1 MFTRGYSVNVF
12 SYVFNQCL
20 ALSCSFPGEVFA
32 LLLYVVSSDSNLLCF
47 LLIDYD
53 EKAEDA
59 VDYEDI
65 DEQYEGPETQAVT
78 EEDYLLPKNDY
89 FSAEVST
96 ATFDR
101 TSVFDDENYDDDDDD
116 DGDAEKIG
124 KEQEVVNND
133 AEVQTTCPSGLIWIH
148 TVFSVF
154 VYVN

>member
-1 MFTRGYSVNVF
+1 M
-12 SYVFNQCL
+12 
-20 ALSCSFPGEVFA
+20 
-32 LLLYVVSSDSNLLCF
+32 
-47 LLIDYD
+47 IDYD

-154 VYVN
+154 VYVNWLYLLQIQNFLFSIVAIILSFFSLLGKYLFVSAFVWT